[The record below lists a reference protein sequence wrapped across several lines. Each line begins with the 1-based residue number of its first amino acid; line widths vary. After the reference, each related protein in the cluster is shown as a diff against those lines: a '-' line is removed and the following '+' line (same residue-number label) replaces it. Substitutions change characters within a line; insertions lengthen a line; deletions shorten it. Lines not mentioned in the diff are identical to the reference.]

1 MGLLKDLHQE
11 PDWKWMEQ
19 ISVESYSFEVG
30 YFPNQQYRI
39 EVGMT
44 LLAELL
50 HFIPVDHQL

>member
-1 MGLLKDLHQE
+1 
-11 PDWKWMEQ
+11 MEQ

-30 YFPNQQYRI
+30 YLQNQQYRI

-44 LLAELL
+44 LLAQLL